1 MTDNP
6 ILICIINLSIVFG
19 VLIALAFIIK
29 LIHVIDPTK
38 KKVEP
43 VPATPVAAVQQETA
57 AVAEPAGSSM
67 EDKTLVA
74 VITAAIM
81 AYGYSDVK
89 VTSVKKV

>member
-6 ILICIINLSIVFG
+6 VLICIINLSIVFG
-19 VLIALAFIIK
+19 VLIALGFIIS

-38 KKVEP
+38 KKAESAP
-43 VPATPVAAVQQETA
+43 AVPAAAVEQETA
-57 AVAEPAGSSM
+57 AAAEPAGASM

-81 AYGYSDVK
+81 AYGYSDVR
-89 VTSVKKV
+89 VTSIKKV